1 MSITTETIDLSEFII
16 PRDDF
21 LQIPEWLRK
30 DKVPFDK
37 LIIKKIADDIV
48 DKFEKHEVDFIGE
61 MTFEDFRNFI
71 KKQYEIDDVGNGAL
85 SSLIELFI
93 ELDLAKLHIN
103 FYPSVNP
110 PGETRDEVEDSS
122 GKNKTVYLNRMTL
135 SIDTYR
141 KSPYGIADCLEKL
154 LRHYNKELLKLISGK
169 NLTVEF
175 YYSNK
180 VYQDNEVKTVLE
192 RLADKGVKIVFDDEK
207 GNKDEKTNESKFKR
221 FKKYIQNCFYAI
233 KRKFL

>member
-1 MSITTETIDLSEFII
+1 MSVTTETLDLSQFII

-21 LQIPEWLRK
+21 LQTPEWLRK
-30 DKVPFDK
+30 DKVPTDK
-37 LIIKKIADDIV
+37 SIIKGIANDIV
-48 DKFEKHEVDFIGE
+48 DKFEKQEVDFIGE
-61 MTFEDFRNFI
+61 MPFEDFRNFI
-71 KKQYEIDDVGNGAL
+71 KEKYSVDEVGNGLL
-85 SSLIELFI
+85 SSLIELFV

-110 PGETRDEVEDSS
+110 PSEAEEEEADTEE
-122 GKNKTVYLNRMTL
+122 NKTVFLNRMTL
-135 SIDTYR
+135 SINTYR

-154 LRHYNKELLKLISGK
+154 LRHYNKELLKLISEK
-169 NLTVEF
+169 NLTIEF

-192 RLADKGVKIVFDDEK
+192 RLADKGVKIVFEDEK
-207 GNKDEKTNESKFKR
+207 GNKDEKTYESKFKR
-221 FKKYIQNCFYAI
+221 FIRYLQDCFYAI